1 MDAFYRET
9 WAEIDVEAIF
19 QNVNH
24 VRELIPGHKTLMA
37 VVKANAYGHG
47 DKEVAEIALQAG
59 ADMLAVA
66 FWMKLLL
73 FEKRNKGIHFSIR
86 SRASLTHSN
95 CIEVGCNGHCL

>member
-47 DKEVAEIALQAG
+47 DK
-59 ADMLAVA
+59 
-66 FWMKLLL
+66 K
-73 FEKRNKGIHFSIR
+73 
-86 SRASLTHSN
+86 
-95 CIEVGCNGHCL
+95 